1 MKSIKPGRGPSM
13 MGGVMSIA
21 MGLFGI
27 VWTFIAAS
35 MGAGP
40 FALFGVIFIGI
51 AVAQAIHNF
60 KNATGENRY
69 SVYDIVDG
77 SEEPD
82 PLNVRFGGD
91 DRTGP
96 VRDEAQEQHPR
107 ESLYCPYC
115 GAAVEGDY
123 IYCNKCGRKLP

>member
-13 MGGVMSIA
+13 KGGIMALA
-21 MGLFGI
+21 MAAFGVLWII
-27 VWTFIAAS
+27 VVAS
-35 MGAGP
+35 MGGGI
-40 FALFGVIFIGI
+40 FAAFGVIFVIV
-51 AVAQAIHNF
+51 AVVEAVYSF

-69 SVYDIVDG
+69 SSFDIVDG

-82 PLNVRFGGD
+82 PLNIRYGEDSRKVHSSQQR
-91 DRTGP
+91 
-96 VRDEAQEQHPR
+96 PR

-115 GAAVEGDY
+115 GCAAEGDY

>member
-13 MGGVMSIA
+13 KGGIISLAMAAFGVLWIIA
-21 MGLFGI
+21 
-27 VWTFIAAS
+27 VAS
-35 MGAGP
+35 MGGGF
-40 FALFGVIFIGI
+40 FALFGVIFVIVAI
-51 AVAQAIHNF
+51 VEAVYSF

-69 SVYDIVDG
+69 SSFDIVDG

-82 PLNVRFGGD
+82 PLNTYYGGAD
-91 DRTGP
+91 HADP

-123 IYCNKCGRKLP
+123 VYCNKCGRKLP

>member
-13 MGGVMSIA
+13 KGGIMSLAMAAFGVLWIVAVAGMGG
-21 MGLFGI
+21 GF
-27 VWTFIAAS
+27 
-35 MGAGP
+35 
-40 FALFGVIFIGI
+40 FALFGVIFVIVAI
-51 AVAQAIHNF
+51 VEAVYSF

-69 SVYDIVDG
+69 SSFDIVDG

-82 PLNVRFGGD
+82 PLNVYYGGD
-91 DRTGP
+91 DHSDP
-96 VRDEAQEQHPR
+96 IRDEAQEQHPR

-123 IYCNKCGRKLP
+123 VYCNKCGRKLP